1 MTQKPA
7 PDGAE
12 MGERLARGVRERHH
26 PSREGSAGGANREVS
41 WLRASGSPS
50 RLPSGVEPL
59 RHARHSGGGAP
70 APPPPPRFPPPFLR
84 RDHSTPLP
92 PPPPPTGPGPPPPP
106 SPNPPPPPPP

>member
-26 PSREGSAGGANREVS
+26 PSREGSTGGANREVS

-59 RHARHSGGGAP
+59 RHARHSGGAAP
-70 APPPPPRFPPPFLR
+70 APPPPPRVPPRLVPR
-84 RDHSTPLP
+84 APAAP
-92 PPPPPTGPGPPPPP
+92 PPPAPPRRGGWA
-106 SPNPPPPPPP
+106 SPAPRAAP